1 MKEKAYLLMGHSTLR
16 SPVSRKVPS
25 GVTLVLMAKC
35 GRQFNKNNKFRDML
49 KNNKSINEYLKHN
62 ENKNV
67 YKSGNNYTNQKVK
80 LTVQNGLPHGL
91 FNLPINIRAANYR
104 FSYVKEE
111 PKISEVLNIV
121 KRRGG
126 GVVIGMFC
134 RGTPGIRKLRS
145 GVKTVANL
153 NVRKGQR
160 GPFGS
165 PYNGLLRERK
175 RIKSETAKPLHHTY
189 TRKGSPSQPSRP
201 LLNYGNL

>member
-1 MKEKAYLLMGHSTLR
+1 MKEKAWILMGHSTLR
-16 SPVSRKVPS
+16 SPVTRKVPS

-35 GRQFNKNNKFRDML
+35 GRQFNKNNKFRNML
-49 KNNKSINEYLKHN
+49 MSNKNINNYLKHN
-62 ENKNV
+62 NNKNV
-67 YKSGNNYTNQKVK
+67 YKSGNNYTNQIVK
-80 LTVQNGLPHGL
+80 LNIQNGLPHGL

-104 FSYVKEE
+104 FSYATGQ
-111 PKISEVLNIV
+111 PKISKVLDNV

-153 NVRKGQR
+153 NIRKGQR

-165 PYNGLLRERK
+165 PYNRILQERK
-175 RIKSETAKPLHHTY
+175 RIKSETAKPLHYTY
-189 TRKGSPSQPSRP
+189 TRKGSPSRP